1 MEAPLENDLSVE
13 VRELREE
20 IARLREAVANEN
32 HPPQLMTTPQCAD
45 FLGLGKDIMFEWR
58 KNGEG
63 PPYLHITAR
72 TLRYDRDAVFEW
84 AQSHEVK

>member
-1 MEAPLENDLSVE
+1 MTEINTND
-13 VRELREE
+13 ELVALRHE
-20 IARLREAVANEN
+20 IARLAEIVANKNEV
-32 HPPQLMTTPQCAD
+32 PKLMTTPECAE
-45 FLGLGKDIMFEWR
+45 FLGVGKDVIFEWR

-72 TLRYDRDAVFEW
+72 TLRYDRDAVLEW